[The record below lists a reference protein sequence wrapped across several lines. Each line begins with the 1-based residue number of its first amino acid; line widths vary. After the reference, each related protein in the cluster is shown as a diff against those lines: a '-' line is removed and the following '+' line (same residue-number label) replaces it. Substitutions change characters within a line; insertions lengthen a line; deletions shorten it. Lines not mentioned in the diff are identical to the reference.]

1 MGCLVLFKVDRSI
14 IHINIADFAVAVE
27 RVVDSR
33 LRGRPIIIAPEG
45 AARATVYDMSEEAY
59 QTGVRK
65 DMPLRK
71 AVRRC
76 SDAVIMPPHPDR
88 YECAMAGLLR
98 CALPF
103 SPLVEVTDHKGHL
116 FIDATGTGRL
126 FGPAR
131 DVAWRIRRSLRAD
144 MGFDPIWAVAPSKL
158 VAKVATR
165 TVKPTGEYIV
175 SPGDETAFLSP
186 LPVFL
191 IPGIEPADL
200 ARLRELN
207 LLLAGQVSQLDLP
220 QLEILFGSR
229 NRSVYRAVRGIDL
242 SPVLPVGQKPPAI
255 RKNYAFGND
264 TNSPARI
271 NAVLYTLVEQAGA
284 ELREQNMAAGRIRI
298 ILDYS
303 DGIRLFRQQRVK
315 PATANDRRLFSA
327 ALKVLNLAW
336 IRRVRVRHLRLICDR
351 LTFPPAQ
358 RPLFA
363 EDRRRERVDEGFI
376 KALDTIRRRFG
387 KEAIKVGRTLVD
399 EGLNVNIQH

>member
-1 MGCLVLFKVDRSI
+1 MERSI
-14 IHINIADFAVAVE
+14 IHINVADFAVAVE
-27 RVVDSR
+27 RVVDRR
-33 LRGRPIIIAPEG
+33 LRGRPVIIAPEG
-45 AARATVYDMSEEAY
+45 ALRATVYDMSEEAY

-103 SPLVEVTDHKGHL
+103 SPLVEVTDHTGHL

-158 VAKVATR
+158 VAKVASR

-175 SPGDETAFLSP
+175 RPGDETAFLSP

-284 ELREQNMAAGRIRI
+284 ELREQNLAAGRIRI
-298 ILDYS
+298 TLDYS

-315 PATANDRRLFSA
+315 PAAAHDRRLFSA
-327 ALKVLNLAW
+327 AVRVLNLAW
-336 IRRVRVRHLRLICDR
+336 TRRIRVRHLRLIYDR

-363 EDRRRERVDEGFI
+363 EDQRRERVDEGLI

-387 KEAIKVGRTLVD
+387 KEAIKVGRTLVA
-399 EGLNVNIQH
+399 